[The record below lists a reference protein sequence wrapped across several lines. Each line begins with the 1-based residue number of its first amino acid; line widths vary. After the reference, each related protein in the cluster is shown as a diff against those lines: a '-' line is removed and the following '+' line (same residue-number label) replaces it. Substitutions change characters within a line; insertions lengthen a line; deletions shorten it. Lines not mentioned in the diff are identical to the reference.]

1 MERVS
6 VVGNAGSGKTTLG
19 RRLAAQ
25 LAVPF
30 VELDAIFH
38 QPGWQELPLEEFR
51 QAVGEIVATE
61 AWVIDGNYSAVRDL
75 VWARAGTVVW
85 IDLPRAT
92 VMRQVISR
100 TLRRALR
107 RQELWNGN
115 REPLGNL
122 YRWDPTKNIIRW
134 AWTRHRVYADRFAD
148 AQRDPANAH
157 LSFVRLRSS
166 REIDSFLM
174 G

>member
-38 QPGWQELPLEEFR
+38 QPGWRELPRDEFR
-51 QAVGEIVATE
+51 RSVGEIVATD
-61 AWVIDGNYSAVRDL
+61 AWVVDGNYSAVRDL
-75 VWARAGTVVW
+75 VWARAETVVW
-85 IDLPRAT
+85 IDLPRAA
-92 VMRQVISR
+92 VMRQVIGR
-100 TLRRALR
+100 TLRRAVR
-107 RQELWNGN
+107 REELWNGN
-115 REPLGNL
+115 REPLRNL

-134 AWTRHRVYADRFAD
+134 AWTRHGVYADRFAT
-148 AQRDPANAH
+148 AQGDPAYAH
-157 LSFVRLRSS
+157 LSFVRLRS
-166 REIDSFLM
+166 RQDIDSLL